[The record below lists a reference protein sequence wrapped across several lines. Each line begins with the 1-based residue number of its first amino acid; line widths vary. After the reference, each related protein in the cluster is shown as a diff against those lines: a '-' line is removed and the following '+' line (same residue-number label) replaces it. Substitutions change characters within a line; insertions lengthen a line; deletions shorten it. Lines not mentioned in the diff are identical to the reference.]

1 LKANIINHF
10 FTIFDKNIYDMST
23 EIESQDP
30 NLQPQSSIFH
40 KGKKATVS
48 FFKKLF
54 FILLAIIFIGIA
66 GFFAWSNITYSSG
79 SRAGVL
85 ITFNQ
90 EGYLFK
96 TYEGELNLGGIN
108 ALPGNTIANNMWKF
122 SVKDAD
128 VATKLDTLQGK
139 KVRLQYKEK
148 AKNFFWQG
156 QTNFFVD
163 GVEVIP

>member
-1 LKANIINHF
+1 MKANVIIHF
-10 FTIFDKNIYDMST
+10 FTIFDKNIYVMST
-23 EIESQDP
+23 VIESQDP
-30 NLQPQSSIFH
+30 NLQPKPSIFH

-54 FILLAIIFIGIA
+54 LILFAFLIIGIV
-66 GFFAWSNITYSSG
+66 GFFAWANFTRSSG

-122 SVKDAD
+122 SVRDAN
-128 VATKLDTLQGK
+128 VASKLDTLQGK